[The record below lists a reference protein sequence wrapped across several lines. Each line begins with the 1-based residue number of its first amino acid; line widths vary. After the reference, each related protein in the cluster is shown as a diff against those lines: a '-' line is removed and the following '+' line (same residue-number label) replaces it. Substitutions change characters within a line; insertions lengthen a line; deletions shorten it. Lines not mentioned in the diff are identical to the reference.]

1 MHKAV
6 TQPAATRVRTSET
19 SDRSLVLVVDDNELN
34 REVAVQ
40 LLWAL
45 GLEAHAVSTGQE
57 AIDYCEHHC
66 PAAVLMD
73 LSMPGIDGLEATRR
87 IRTHEQVNSKKRVPI
102 IAATASF
109 EFASPRQCAEVGMD
123 GFLPKPLYLPTLR
136 KELISRVSYMHE
148 LVGA

>member
-1 MHKAV
+1 MQQAAAL
-6 TQPAATRVRTSET
+6 PADANAHHTVGGG
-19 SDRSLVLVVDDNELN
+19 RSLVLVVDDNALN

-45 GLEAHAVSTGQE
+45 GLEAHAVESGQE
-57 AIDYCEHHC
+57 AIDYCERHG

-87 IRTHEQVNSKKRVPI
+87 IRTHEKLTAKQRVPI

-136 KELISRVSYMHE
+136 KELASRVPYMHE
-148 LVGA
+148 LVGR